1 MVLGEIHA
9 GLTRSRRIE
18 RIHADRSGP
27 DGRRGVD
34 VQGEIR
40 HLDPSR
46 SSRPAL
52 YTLDVDVCR
61 RALRK
66 HFVDTVDLYI
76 DGTPGWSAAEADTGT
91 DVLCLRAFRCRT
103 LRHAHLVES
112 QH

>member
-1 MVLGEIHA
+1 
-9 GLTRSRRIE
+9 
-18 RIHADRSGP
+18 
-27 DGRRGVD
+27 
-34 VQGEIR
+34 
-40 HLDPSR
+40 
-46 SSRPAL
+46 
-52 YTLDVDVCR
+52 VCR

-76 DGTPGWSAAEADTGT
+76 DGTRGWSAAEADTGT